1 MSKNQRL
8 SNQITPCVVFIL
20 FINKNESNNSLKKEK
35 KKRNEKK
42 TPLNFSVVEPSLTI
56 VLPLLMQSQ

>member
-35 KKRNEKK
+35 KKGNEKK
-42 TPLNFSVVEPSLTI
+42 KTH
-56 VLPLLMQSQ
+56 

>member
-8 SNQITPCVVFIL
+8 SNQMTPCVVFIL

-35 KKRNEKK
+35 KKGNEKK
-42 TPLNFSVVEPSLTI
+42 NPLNFSLVEPSLTI